1 MDLLGEIVNW
11 RELPLPFEDGF
22 ARLNVP
28 VTVLPAVRTALDA
41 LVVLTVVVRRNT
53 VAVIGPGV
61 PYPNNDVPLVR

>member
-28 VTVLPAVRTALDA
+28 VTVLPAVRAALDA
-41 LVVLTVVVRRNT
+41 LVVLSL
-53 VAVIGPGV
+53 GS
-61 PYPNNDVPLVR
+61 